1 MAMAKF
7 KKSSKIKVTGEA
19 TINKLPDNILL
30 EILSYLSMK
39 DRCRSRRV
47 CPKWKRILS
56 DDSLWRHVDLLGS
69 PIDLQILWRL
79 VRTHFSPCMTTLKI
93 RGYDHIGGSNKGNE
107 SLSDYVLKKIA
118 ARCPN
123 LQVVHLL
130 DCDTNNISFESLPSS
145 IVGLEMVH
153 CLWKP
158 RWMMNKQKRVPKLEH
173 LSLERSVLVQASDI
187 EDICVWR
194 SLKYLSISTF
204 LYEGNS
210 CVIKIANNLFELEY
224 LNICGTDI
232 DDDAVYHIAQHLK
245 KLKHLCL
252 TECFSVTDNGV
263 VQIAMGLPLLNKLD
277 ISHCCHVTMRGLETL
292 FGGSIRELVVVGL
305 NDLSEEEKQ
314 ELKRCFAVTRFR

>member
-1 MAMAKF
+1 MAMATF
-7 KKSSKIKVTGEA
+7 KKSSQSQVTGEA
-19 TINKLPDNILL
+19 TINKLPEHILL
-30 EILSYLSMK
+30 DILSFLSIR

-47 CPKWKRILS
+47 CSKWKQILS
-56 DDSLWRHVDLLGS
+56 DDFLWRHVDLLEF
-69 PIDLQILWRL
+69 PISLQTLWRL
-79 VRTHFSPCMTTLKI
+79 VRAHFSPRMSTLKI
-93 RGYDHIGGSNKGNE
+93 RGYDHLGGFNKGKE
-107 SLSDYVLKKIA
+107 SISEAVLKRIA

-123 LQVVHLL
+123 LQVLHLM
-130 DCDTNNISFESLPSS
+130 DCDTKTISFESLPTS

-158 RWMMNKQKRVPKLEH
+158 GWMTDKQNHLPKLEH
-173 LSLERSVLVQASDI
+173 LSLDRSVLVQASDM

-194 SLKYLSISTF
+194 NLKYLSISTF

-210 CVIKIANNLFELEY
+210 CVTTIATNLKELEY

-245 KLKHLCL
+245 KLKYLCL
-252 TECFSVTDNGV
+252 GECFSVTDNGV
-263 VQIAMGLPLLNKLD
+263 AQIATGLPLLNKLD

-305 NDLSEEEKQ
+305 TDLSEKEKK
-314 ELKRCFAVTRFR
+314 ELKKCFAVTQFR